1 MHVNFKLKP
10 AGVFV
15 LLIGL
20 AFVFAS
26 GCTGSSPGNAEW
38 VPANQ
43 SDLRSAVWNLE
54 YYLTEEGRVYVPDDI
69 EVDLECINPGLI
81 AGSAGCNG
89 YSSAYFLDEGSI
101 SIVSLFHTDKECI
114 RSDKDMME
122 FDVMGVEKH
131 FLERLTNA
139 SRAYILDGKLV
150 FADSDD
156 NEMLV
161 FVDSGKEPDRLNHG
175 RMADPGD
182 VVGYTWYLYP
192 DIDGNPQSGYSGN
205 VTVTLTF
212 GEDGELSGYSGCK
225 NYYTDYSL
233 EKGRLT
239 IGEIETEG
247 NICPAGEGLETEYR
261 YIDDLEL
268 IGGAYVNE
276 DKLYLLNF
284 LGAESLMFERRSPEG
299 IGWYLASY
307 YDKDNATVFMPA
319 DMEITLKLE
328 DGKAGGNAGC
338 NTYFSDYETDGNRSL
353 TFGMIGMTEMY
364 CEGKMDLESRYLSL
378 LETTAEYS
386 IAGGNLKLMNS
397 EGNTIMI
404 FSELSVGEDS
414 E

>member
-1 MHVNFKLKP
+1 MEDNK
-10 AGVFV
+10 
-15 LLIGL
+15 IM
-20 AFVFAS
+20 
-26 GCTGSSPGNAEW
+26 E
-38 VPANQ
+38 
-43 SDLRSAVWNLE
+43 
-54 YYLTEEGRVYVPDDI
+54 TEHR
-69 EVDLECINPGLI
+69 
-81 AGSAGCNG
+81 
-89 YSSAYFLDEGSI
+89 
-101 SIVSLFHTDKECI
+101 
-114 RSDKDMME
+114 
-122 FDVMGVEKH
+122 
-131 FLERLTNA
+131 FLERLTNV

-150 FADSDD
+150 FADSDY

-161 FVDSGKEPDRLNHG
+161 FVDSGKEPDRLSPG

-182 VVGYTWYLYP
+182 VLGYTWYLYP
-192 DIDGNPQSGYSGN
+192 DIDRNPQSGNSGN

-212 GEDGELSGYSGCK
+212 GENGELYGYSGCK
-225 NYYTDYSL
+225 NYSADYSL

-284 LGAESLMFERRSPEG
+284 LGAESLMFERRSLEG
-299 IGWYLASY
+299 IEWYLASY
-307 YDKDNATVFMPA
+307 YDKDNATVFMSV

-338 NTYFSDYETDGNRSL
+338 NTYFTDYETDGNRSL

-404 FSELSVGEDS
+404 FSELPVGEDS